1 MTGALFRNLG
11 TVFPASKT
19 TQMET
24 GVKLDTGRLTTT
36 LSVFQIEQRSIIST
50 FVGGVQFQLPNGRQ
64 RNTGAEL
71 QVFGEITPEI
81 RVLGGVAL
89 IDGKQIDT
97 PRAANGTHT
106 DGRTAI
112 GVPALNANIGAEWD
126 PWFVPG
132 LTFSG
137 RVIYTGSQYYDAA
150 NLISLPAWT
159 RVDLGARYTF
169 LSPWNGKPIVVR
181 ANIENVGNQAYW
193 ASAYSSVL
201 TLGAPRTY
209 LVSTTFNF

>member
-1 MTGALFRNLG
+1 M
-11 TVFPASKT
+11 
-19 TQMET
+19 
-24 GVKLDTGRLTTT
+24 
-36 LSVFQIEQRSIIST
+36 
-50 FVGGVQFQLPNGRQ
+50 QFQLPNGRQ

-71 QVFGEITPEI
+71 QVFGENAPEI

-112 GVPALNANIGAEWD
+112 GVPAVNANIGAEWD

-137 RVIYTGSQYYDAA
+137 RMIYTGSQYYDAA

-201 TLGAPRTY
+201 TLGAPAHLSGVDDVQLLRTGNVTWR
-209 LVSTTFNF
+209 L